1 MWTFCKKLAKFW
13 QNKPLPGAA
22 SLTLRG
28 PVRGACR
35 SRRCV
40 VQRWQA
46 RWLRKWNEKRYVE
59 EKKRRLVSNQTIFDR
74 SVIVAALIS
83 EMKLNSGR
91 PVGISAPFAA
101 EKVRDGCDSLFA
113 CFHVTLRIVRKMKS
127 RCNSAVRCR
136 MQVMEGRFP
145 SQEDSIE
152 QQIVRCIHYSCVHNW
167 LWEERV

>member
-1 MWTFCKKLAKFW
+1 MKNAKFLLW
-13 QNKPLPGAA
+13 KMHFWAKKKSSKFWKINCRKFAKQAPPGAA

-28 PVRGACR
+28 PGRGACR
-35 SRRCV
+35 GRRCV

-59 EKKRRLVSNQTIFDR
+59 QKKRRLVSNQIIFDR

-113 CFHVTLRIVRKMKS
+113 CFHGTLRIVRKMKS

-136 MQVMEGRFP
+136 MQV
-145 SQEDSIE
+145 
-152 QQIVRCIHYSCVHNW
+152 
-167 LWEERV
+167 

>member
-1 MWTFCKKLAKFW
+1 M
-13 QNKPLPGAA
+13 
-22 SLTLRG
+22 S
-28 PVRGACR
+28 
-35 SRRCV
+35 
-40 VQRWQA
+40 
-46 RWLRKWNEKRYVE
+46 
-59 EKKRRLVSNQTIFDR
+59 KRRLVSNQTIFDR

-113 CFHVTLRIVRKMKS
+113 CFHGTLRIVRKMKS

-152 QQIVRCIHYSCVHNW
+152 QLGTVSVFTSFREF
-167 LWEERV
+167 LRFFREFLRVFASFREFSRVFASFREFSRVFASFRKFS